1 MVTCHI
7 LIGKTSNPNTQTV
20 ILPKIIKSQRSSQV
34 QGRMF
39 HACPNTRGSGLSFC
53 RNSPWQKILGT
64 YRTHPSTWRWRHCL
78 DCWKI
83 WSLVC
88 RHGSLCLQEQ
98 QLGDPVKEMRSIQ
111 HRSISNATSQ
121 YSTYSPGEGGS
132 EQSRNKWKWSHDQ
145 ELTQATNLSAVHF
158 CTRSPTNT
166 IMAPSFGVA
175 GRYSPLGAFTYTQ
188 TVRRQG
194 HKLTNGT
201 ICKSKLFNIT
211 SIAE

>member
-7 LIGKTSNPNTQTV
+7 LIGKTSNPNTRTV
-20 ILPKIIKSQRSSQV
+20 ILPKIIKGQVKSKAGCSTHVLIREEVVFHFVEIFLGGQFWVLIGPIQALDEGVIVWIVEKYDHSSV
-34 QGRMF
+34 ATVPCVFRNNNSVILLKKEEAFNIDPFPMPL
-39 HACPNTRGSGLSFC
+39 PNTPLIAVGR
-53 RNSPWQKILGT
+53 
-64 YRTHPSTWRWRHCL
+64 
-78 DCWKI
+78 
-83 WSLVC
+83 
-88 RHGSLCLQEQ
+88 
-98 QLGDPVKEMRSIQ
+98 
-111 HRSISNATSQ
+111 
-121 YSTYSPGEGGS
+121 GGS

-194 HKLTNGT
+194 HKLTNRT
-201 ICKSKLFNIT
+201 IM
-211 SIAE
+211 